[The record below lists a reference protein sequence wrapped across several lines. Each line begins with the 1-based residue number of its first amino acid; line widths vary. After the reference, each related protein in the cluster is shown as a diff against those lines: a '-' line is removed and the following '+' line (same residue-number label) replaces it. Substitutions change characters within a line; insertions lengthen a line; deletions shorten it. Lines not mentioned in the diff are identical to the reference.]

1 VADASG
7 PDADADRGGVGTVA
21 RLARRMTITA
31 GGARL
36 GEHPTDRA
44 IPSAV
49 RLKENL
55 LLVVTALVMCVAYRV
70 RQKGTTPWANE
81 VGAFLGCWLG
91 CYVVLILV
99 LLVVY
104 VLAAVTDKYVLG
116 ERGSRILRAA
126 GHQPTIYACLA
137 VLAVSLILL
146 VLR

>member
-1 VADASG
+1 MADAPG
-7 PDADADRGGVGTVA
+7 PDADRGGVGTDPG
-21 RLARRMTITA
+21 LARRMAITA
-31 GGARL
+31 GGARR
-36 GEHPTDRA
+36 GEHPTDRT

-70 RQKGTTPWANE
+70 RQKGTTPWASE
-81 VGAFLGCWLG
+81 VGAFVGCWLG

-104 VLAAVTDKYVLG
+104 VLAAVTDKYMFG
-116 ERGSRILRAA
+116 ERGSRMLQAA

-137 VLAVSLILL
+137 ILAVSLILL
-146 VLR
+146 VVR

>member
-1 VADASG
+1 MVIS
-7 PDADADRGGVGTVA
+7 V
-21 RLARRMTITA
+21 
-31 GGARL
+31 GGARR
-36 GEHPTDRA
+36 GERPTDRA

-70 RQKGTTPWANE
+70 RQKGATPWANE

-99 LLVVY
+99 LWVVY
-104 VLAAVTDKYVLG
+104 VFAAVIDKYVFG
-116 ERGSRILRAA
+116 ERGSWMLQAA

-137 VLAVSLILL
+137 ILAVSLILL
-146 VLR
+146 VVR

>member
-1 VADASG
+1 MADAPG
-7 PDADADRGGVGTVA
+7 PDADRGEVGAVPG
-21 RLARRMTITA
+21 LARRMAITA
-31 GGARL
+31 GGARR
-36 GEHPTDRA
+36 GEHPMDRA

-55 LLVVTALVMCVAYRV
+55 LLVVTALVMCVVYRV
-70 RQKGTTPWANE
+70 RQKGPTPWANE

-104 VLAAVTDKYVLG
+104 VFAAVTDKYVFG
-116 ERGSRILRAA
+116 ERGSRMLRAA

-146 VLR
+146 VVR